1 MAIEFTNHT
10 QTASLHSPL
19 EDFQK
24 VTVEIEVRED
34 PLLDRQSR
42 IVGESFVMPDEEPDV
57 EDLVEDTEGCFFCPG
72 TVESATPT
80 YADVDMERGSV
91 GDAVSFP
98 NLNPYAAHSNVVAIS
113 EDHYS
118 SPGQFDV
125 EELSN
130 GLEAAIEYV
139 TEVEESDPDADF
151 AAVNMNFLR
160 PAGSSI
166 IHPHLQTI
174 VDDRGTT
181 RHQTILDASRVYRS
195 DHGRSYWSGLLA
207 EERDGPRYIATSG
220 DVEWLAPFA
229 PRHHRHVQ
237 GILSGR
243 PTPGSDG
250 IEDVASGLKAVLDY
264 YADSGLNSFNFSLFL
279 SPEDP
284 AFPPTIDVIARS
296 VFGQY
301 YWSDSP
307 FFTVLHDEAVVD
319 VAPETYAADI
329 RDRF

>member
-10 QTASLHSPL
+10 QTASLYSPI
-19 EDFQK
+19 EDFEK
-24 VTVEIEVRED
+24 VTVEMEVRKD

-42 IVGESFVMPDEEPDV
+42 IVDASFVMPDDEPDI
-57 EDLVEDTEGCFFCPG
+57 EELVNNTEGCFFCPG
-72 TVESATPT
+72 TVEEATPT

-98 NLNPYAAHSNVVAIS
+98 NLNPYAEHSNVVAIS
-113 EDHYS
+113 EEHYS
-118 SPGQFDV
+118 SPAQFEV

-130 GLEAAIEYV
+130 GVEAALEYV
-139 TEVEESDPDADF
+139 DAVEESDPDADF

-181 RHQTILDASRVYRS
+181 RQRTMLDASRSYRN
-195 DHGRSYWSGLLA
+195 DHDSSYWSTLLS
-207 EERDGPRYIATSG
+207 EERDGPRYIGTSG

-229 PRHHRHVQ
+229 PRHHRHVR
-237 GILSGR
+237 GILPER
-243 PTPGSDG
+243 PRAGSDV
-250 IEDVASGLKAVLDY
+250 IEDVASGLKTVLDH
-264 YADSGLNSFNFSLFL
+264 YADNGLNSFNFSLFV

-284 AFPPTIDVIARS
+284 ALPPTIDVIARS

-307 FFTVLHDEAVVD
+307 FFTVLHDEAVID

-329 RDRF
+329 SERL